1 MGKEGIRSADNAFFR
16 QLLFIGV
23 LLVIGWLIVYRLK
36 FFVGAFLGAATLYV
50 VLRRVMFYLTE
61 RWHWRSWLAAS
72 VLVLAMTVLLSG
84 LGFFTFRLIAPE
96 VSTVDTVQVKKMF
109 NLLLER
115 VNDLLGFR
123 IVPEKVLQDSGGVVT
138 RVASSLFDTT
148 YSFTVNVLLMLVVL
162 FFMLQRGRKM
172 EQQVRLYLPFRG
184 TSLTRITQAVKGIIF
199 SNAVGIPLVMLCQ
212 GVASVAVYWLLGVPD
227 FVFWAFLTAVCG
239 LIPMVGTAVVTVPMG
254 IYLWVEVVPWQ
265 GIVMWLCA
273 FLVIANVDSLCRI
286 VLMRQITN
294 THPLIVVFGVILGIP
309 LFGFWG
315 IIFGPLLL
323 SGFLLLIQIYYWE
336 YGLIRPDT
344 PSLEQKEQE
353 NNSSIS

>member
-1 MGKEGIRSADNAFFR
+1 MGKEGIRSEDNAFFR

-84 LGFFTFRLIAPE
+84 LGFFTFRLIATE

-254 IYLWVEVVPWQ
+254 IYLWVEVAPWQ

-353 NNSSIS
+353 NNPSVS

>member
-1 MGKEGIRSADNAFFR
+1 MGRIGIRSADNAFFR
-16 QLLFIGV
+16 QLLFIGM
-23 LLVIGWLIVYRLK
+23 LLFIGLLIVYRLK
-36 FFVGAFLGAATLYV
+36 FFIGAFLGAVTLYV
-50 VLRRVMFYLTE
+50 VLRQVMFYLTE

-84 LGFFTFRLIAPE
+84 LGFFTFRMIATE
-96 VSTVDTVQVKKMF
+96 VSAVDTVQVKKMF
-109 NLLLER
+109 NLLLEKA
-115 VNDLLGFR
+115 NDLLGFR

-162 FFMLQRGRKM
+162 FFMLQRGREM
-172 EQQVRLYLPFRG
+172 ERRVIMYLPFRG
-184 TSLTRITQAVKGIIF
+184 TSLTSIKQAVKGIIF

-254 IYLWVEVVPWQ
+254 IYLW
-265 GIVMWLCA
+265 LCA

-323 SGFLLLIQIYYWE
+323 SGFLLLIRIYYWE
-336 YGLIRPDT
+336 YGLIPSDT
-344 PSLEQKEQE
+344 LSPESKEQDDKPVP
-353 NNSSIS
+353 

>member
-1 MGKEGIRSADNAFFR
+1 MEMKNVGIQKRYPCLFLL
-16 QLLFIGV
+16 LLFCC
-23 LLVIGWLIVYRLK
+23 L
-36 FFVGAFLGAATLYV
+36 GAFAQKGPT
-50 VLRRVMFYLTE
+50 
-61 RWHWRSWLAAS
+61 
-72 VLVLAMTVLLSG
+72 
-84 LGFFTFRLIAPE
+84 
-96 VSTVDTVQVKKMF
+96 
-109 NLLLER
+109 
-115 VNDLLGFR
+115 
-123 IVPEKVLQDSGGVVT
+123 
-138 RVASSLFDTT
+138 
-148 YSFTVNVLLMLVVL
+148 
-162 FFMLQRGRKM
+162 
-172 EQQVRLYLPFRG
+172 
-184 TSLTRITQAVKGIIF
+184 VKGIIF

-254 IYLWVEVVPWQ
+254 IYLWVEVAPWQ

-353 NNSSIS
+353 NNPSVS

>member
-1 MGKEGIRSADNAFFR
+1 MGKRGIRSADNAFFR

-50 VLRRVMFYLTE
+50 VLRQVMFFLTE

-84 LGFFTFRLIAPE
+84 LGFFTFRLIATE

-227 FVFWAFLTAVCG
+227 FVFCLPHRSVWLDSDGRDSGCNGADGHLF
-239 LIPMVGTAVVTVPMG
+239 MG
-254 IYLWVEVVPWQ
+254 
-265 GIVMWLCA
+265 
-273 FLVIANVDSLCRI
+273 
-286 VLMRQITN
+286 
-294 THPLIVVFGVILGIP
+294 
-309 LFGFWG
+309 
-315 IIFGPLLL
+315 
-323 SGFLLLIQIYYWE
+323 
-336 YGLIRPDT
+336 
-344 PSLEQKEQE
+344 
-353 NNSSIS
+353 

>member
-84 LGFFTFRLIAPE
+84 LGFFTFRLIATE

-123 IVPEKVLQDSGGVVT
+123 IVPESWYIANGG
-138 RVASSLFDTT
+138 A
-148 YSFTVNVLLMLVVL
+148 YSNMGLMLFPPMALIIVGCIIWIHRSYNKD
-162 FFMLQRGRKM
+162 LQEK
-172 EQQVRLYLPFRG
+172 
-184 TSLTRITQAVKGIIF
+184 
-199 SNAVGIPLVMLCQ
+199 
-212 GVASVAVYWLLGVPD
+212 
-227 FVFWAFLTAVCG
+227 
-239 LIPMVGTAVVTVPMG
+239 
-254 IYLWVEVVPWQ
+254 
-265 GIVMWLCA
+265 
-273 FLVIANVDSLCRI
+273 
-286 VLMRQITN
+286 
-294 THPLIVVFGVILGIP
+294 
-309 LFGFWG
+309 
-315 IIFGPLLL
+315 
-323 SGFLLLIQIYYWE
+323 
-336 YGLIRPDT
+336 
-344 PSLEQKEQE
+344 
-353 NNSSIS
+353 